1 LEDLACLQTLEA
13 QHPSTHPVNTTG
25 GIIVTENH
33 TKVTSQSTACIFKLN
48 LQLFMVP
55 PLLVLRKSEALWYLI
70 QHPV

>member
-25 GIIVTENH
+25 GIIVTE
-33 TKVTSQSTACIFKLN
+33 KSRKGSQSTACIFKLN

-55 PLLVLRKSEALWYLI
+55 SLLVLRKSEALWYLI